1 MPFRLQSA
9 ASFCWSSWVN
19 GICGGISARSVGIE
33 AARRV
38 PVVPLLE
45 CNDGRSLLAAAL
57 SAMGIALEPAFVVG
71 PAIRT
76 GQLVPVLSD
85 WDIATV
91 LVHAVYPANRHI
103 AVKVRMFVSFL
114 VNHLSGDPDL
124 RREKS

>member
-19 GICGGISARSVGIE
+19 GICGGISARSVGTE

-57 SAMGIALEPAFVVG
+57 SAMGIALQSAFG
-71 PAIRT
+71 RWT
-76 GQLVPVLSD
+76 
-85 WDIATV
+85 
-91 LVHAVYPANRHI
+91 
-103 AVKVRMFVSFL
+103 
-114 VNHLSGDPDL
+114 GDPDRATRSGPERLGHRDAGPCSLSCQSSHRRQGQDVRVLPRQSSL
-124 RREKS
+124 R